1 MIPDAEI
8 DGVRRMVEGSLRIEP
23 YPFLKCGDWVRIRS
37 GPLAG
42 LEEILYRKKNLYRLV
57 LSVELLQKSV
67 AVEVEASMVERVA
80 RQKSALLHRD
90 DQYTLERAACV
101 D

>member
-8 DGVRRMVEGSLRIEP
+8 DGVRRMIESSLRVEP
-23 YPFLKCGDWVRIRS
+23 CPHLKRGDWVRIRS

-42 LEEILYRKKNLYRLV
+42 LEGILNRKKNSYSLV

-67 AVEVEASMVERVA
+67 AVEVDSSMIERVA
-80 RQKSALLHRD
+80 KLNLRAKPPAALTSHR
-90 DQYTLERAACV
+90 
-101 D
+101 